1 MINAVRQHWKNEK
14 KEDIFNMELV
24 RISTAG
30 SVDDG
35 KSTLIGRLLY
45 DHGALTVEQEELVE
59 RKTREKGLE
68 HLDFSVI
75 TDGLTAEREQGITI
89 DVAHIYFS
97 TADRKFIISDSPGH
111 VEYTR
116 NMVTGASNSDLSI
129 ILVDARKG
137 LSEQSFRHF
146 FISHLL
152 RIPQVVFCVNKMDLV
167 AYSEDR
173 FLQVAIEIK
182 EMVHALQT
190 DARFEVVPISSLKG
204 DNVVNRS
211 EQMPWYTGETL
222 DGLLRNPSKKT
233 ESSEGPFR
241 MHVQQVI
248 HAQTD
253 EFVDYR
259 AFTGRIASGSL
270 QVGDEI
276 LVLPSGV
283 RTRVKEIRRY
293 SETMQ
298 AAKRGD
304 SVAVSV
310 SDELDASRGSLFVK
324 QEQPMPLQNG
334 VVNATLVWMD
344 EVPATP
350 GKRFLLKAGSRDV
363 PVRLS
368 SIKALIDPVHPAKH
382 IESTLLTLN
391 AIAQVELKAAAP
403 PLLDDFSLVKQNG
416 AFILIDEQTNRTVA
430 LGFAGS
436 PEEK

>member
-1 MINAVRQHWKNEK
+1 
-14 KEDIFNMELV
+14 MELV

-68 HLDFSVI
+68 YLDFSVI

-116 NMVTGASNSDLSI
+116 NMVTGASNSDVSI

-152 RIPQVVFCVNKMDLV
+152 RIPKVIFCVNKMDLV
-167 AYSEDR
+167 GYSEDR
-173 FLQVAIEIK
+173 FLEVAIEIK

-190 DARFEVVPISSLKG
+190 NAHFEVVPISSLKG

-222 DGLLRNPSKKT
+222 DGLLSNPSKKT
-233 ESSEGPFR
+233 ESADEPFR
-241 MHVQQVI
+241 MHVQQVV

-259 AFTGRIASGSL
+259 AFTGRIGSGSL
-270 QVGDEI
+270 CVGDEL

-293 SETMQ
+293 SETLQ
-298 AAKRGD
+298 EAKSGD

-310 SDELDASRGSLFVK
+310 SDEVDASRGSLFVK
-324 QEQPMPLQNG
+324 AGQQMPMQDLTIS
-334 VVNATLVWMD
+334 ATLVWMD

-350 GKRFLLKAGSRDV
+350 GKRFLLKAGSRVV

-368 SIKALIDPVHPAKH
+368 AIDALIDPVNPSQRMATD
-382 IESTLLTLN
+382 TLALN
-391 AIAQVELKAAAP
+391 AIARVSLKAAAP

-436 PEEK
+436 SEEK